1 MFKNILN
8 DKKCYVKSEINLQIL
23 QIFILIF
30 LNITYKI
37 RIKQLFNFQNKLH
50 GDELTIK
57 TCHHKQI
64 IKTPL

>member
-1 MFKNILN
+1 M
-8 DKKCYVKSEINLQIL
+8 
-23 QIFILIF
+23 
-30 LNITYKI
+30 TYKI
-37 RIKQLFNFQNKLH
+37 RLKQTYSNFQNKLH